1 MKYSASTRL
10 PIRRPCM
17 SVKATTTVSTS
28 PRSTSEASA
37 SCVSGALRVRGS
49 VSTPSFLSASAGD
62 EPLEKMACPWQVGGE
77 LFRMALDRHDQAV
90 VRLDALDRSVLTRRG
105 LMQAR
110 GQLLDGLVVKAVDPD
125 LVLTRGLAELG
136 GRFDLDRVGQMVA
149 AVRADVVGF
158 QVLHERAA
166 HRDVDDLLPAADAQ
180 NRQLALPSLLEH
192 EQLGVVQ
199 VTVDG
204 ADLLILL
211 LSVER
216 RVDVPAA
223 RQEQAV
229 DLLWQGRRAGQ
240 QVDRLSPGGLD
251 RAPVRRVVLRSL
263 VRARRDRYP
272 RSVVAQALPV
282 SSCCRR
288 PPAPARSG
296 RALLRS
302 PGPWVP

>member
-49 VSTPSFLSASAGD
+49 VSTPSFLSARAGD
-62 EPLEKMACPWQVGGE
+62 EPLGKVARPRQGGGE
-77 LFRMALDRHDQAV
+77 LFRVALDRHDQAV
-90 VRLDALDRSVLTRRG
+90 VRLDALDSSVLT
-105 LMQAR
+105 
-110 GQLLDGLVVKAVDPD
+110 
-125 LVLTRGLAELG
+125 
-136 GRFDLDRVGQMVA
+136 
-149 AVRADVVGF
+149 
-158 QVLHERAA
+158 
-166 HRDVDDLLPAADAQ
+166 
-180 NRQLALPSLLEH
+180 
-192 EQLGVVQ
+192 
-199 VTVDG
+199 
-204 ADLLILL
+204 LL

-263 VRARRDRYP
+263 ALARRDRYP

-288 PPAPARSG
+288 P
-296 RALLRS
+296 
-302 PGPWVP
+302 